1 MPLNINFQQILLHL
15 FNFVVLF
22 AILYFLLYKPVKQF
36 MDKRTAYFKQ
46 LDDEARANLAETEK
60 VKAEYAEKLAAA
72 DEEMAADRASAR
84 KELEQTSAAKLKQA
98 EEEAD
103 KIIAAARVTAE
114 NERAKILR
122 EAQDE
127 IAALVTDA
135 AEKIVSGSTSDAFDQ
150 FLAASASASD
160 VQRGEDDE

>member
-1 MPLNINFQQILLHL
+1 MPLNIDFQQILLHL

-46 LDDEARANLAETEK
+46 MEEEVKTNLADSEQ
-60 VKAEYAEKLAAA
+60 VKAEYAEKLAAV
-72 DEEMAADRASAR
+72 EEEIAADRASAR
-84 KELEQTSAAKLKQA
+84 RELEQTSAAKLKQA

-103 KIIAAARVTAE
+103 KIIAAARASAE

-127 IAALVTDA
+127 ITEMVTDA

-150 FLAASASASD
+150 FLAASA
-160 VQRGEDDE
+160 VQRGGDHE